1 MTALVVAGTD
11 TGIGKTVVAAMLTL
25 ALDGVYWKPVQAGT
39 RETTDAAT
47 VAALTGLGPKRFIPE
62 RYLLTEPLSPHRAA
76 ELEGVE
82 IDVHILALPT
92 STPGDH
98 PMIIEGAGGLM
109 VPLTRRT
116 LYIEVFQ
123 RWRAPVVLCARTALG
138 TINHS
143 LLSVEALRTRDVPI
157 VGIVFVGD
165 PQPDSQRTICDFAQV
180 KCLGCLPWLA
190 ELTPDALAAAFASH
204 FDPEP
209 FRAALGR

>member
-1 MTALVVAGTD
+1 VD
-11 TGIGKTVVAAMLTL
+11 
-25 ALDGVYWKPVQAGT
+25 
-39 RETTDAAT
+39 
-47 VAALTGLGPKRFIPE
+47 
-62 RYLLTEPLSPHRAA
+62 
-76 ELEGVE
+76 
-82 IDVHILALPT
+82 IDVRSLVLPAE
-92 STPGDH
+92 TPGDH
-98 PMIIEGAGGLM
+98 PLIIEGAGGLM
-109 VPLTRRT
+109 VPLTRHA
-116 LYIEVFQ
+116 LYLDVFQ